1 MIQLTDRIA
10 VPDHAVQV
18 HFTHASGPGGQN
30 VNKVETAVQLRLN
43 LHLANLPPGTRF
55 RLERLA
61 GQRLT
66 RQGEVVI
73 DARRHRSQ
81 ERNREDAL
89 DRLRALVQ
97 EAETPPKPRLATRPS
112 KAAKARRTDAKTRR
126 GATKRLRGRPADDL
140 RLASRACHSTDT
152 G

>member
-43 LHLANLPPGTRF
+43 LHLADLPSGVRF

-61 GQRLT
+61 GNRLT
-66 RQGEVVI
+66 RQGEIVI

-89 DRLRALVQ
+89 ERLRALVL

-126 GATKRLRGRPADDL
+126 GATKQLRRRPADD
-140 RLASRACHSTDT
+140 
-152 G
+152 

>member
-1 MIQLTDRIA
+1 MRAVAIRHRRRTMIQLTERTA
-10 VPDHAVQV
+10 VPEHALAV

-43 LHLANLPPGTRF
+43 LHLAGIEGPVRA

-61 GQRLT
+61 GNRLT
-66 RQGEVVI
+66 RQGEIVI

-89 DRLRALVQ
+89 
-97 EAETPPKPRLATRPS
+97 TRLAELVARAEVAPKARIPTRPS
-112 KAAKARRTDAKTRR
+112 KAAKARRTDAKTQR
-126 GATKRLRGRPADDL
+126 GATKRMRRRPVGDD
-140 RLASRACHSTDT
+140 
-152 G
+152 